1 MTTGSHWP
9 LLMDKPLGEDG
20 FYMLTVADNI
30 ATSGH
35 IRYNG
40 GLPATGIQA
49 LATFA
54 FAAVEWLVR
63 QCGGSSNLLLRA
75 ILVLGALLAIVFALQ
90 MRQITKHLSPPAL
103 ENYAATLAFL
113 LTLTSFTLF
122 RLFTYGLETGFYLVA
137 VAAVFQVTISIW
149 RRQRT
154 DTYNVILLG
163 IASGVAGA
171 VRIDFGL
178 VFVALMFMLLLYRWI
193 TLGRATT
200 AAFIALALVSPWL
213 WFVHRVSG
221 SWLPTSGKAES
232 TLVASTTV
240 FERFGVMA
248 LAVAGEC
255 MPWCYAVVSHATVI
269 VSVAS
274 AFAVLAWFVSNS
286 DRSHAFKDA
295 MRSRLL
301 QAWLL
306 SLFALVPVYIA
317 LFNSTHFYYR
327 YLAPLCVATVPVCAI
342 TLAQSEWV
350 RHNMRSVA
358 VALWAGFALWATVA
372 LHTGHIG
379 NSQTVAAGYIHQHF
393 AKTRVGAFQSG
404 VIGYFNHNVENLDGK
419 LNQGALQAT
428 ARHQL
433 PQFIDHE
440 HINVLVD
447 WPSVLYAN
455 LPRTYLQREW
465 TACPVPLHSESIC
478 LIRRGGTLPQDSVS
492 EQQTP

>member
-30 ATSGH
+30 ATTGH

-40 GLPATGIQA
+40 GLPATGIQP
-49 LATFA
+49 LATMA
-54 FAAVEWLVR
+54 FAAVEWMVR
-63 QCGGSSNLLLRA
+63 QCGGSSDLVLRT

-90 MRQITKHLSPPAL
+90 LGQITKELSPPAIKKD
-103 ENYAATLAFL
+103 AATLAFL
-113 LTLTSFTLF
+113 LTLSSFTLF
-122 RLFTYGLETGFYLVA
+122 RLFTYGLETGFYLIA
-137 VAAVFQVTISIW
+137 IAAVFQVTISIW
-149 RRQRT
+149 RRQGT
-154 DTYNVILLG
+154 DLRNTLLLG
-163 IASGVAGA
+163 LASGVAGA

-178 VFVALMFMLLLYRWI
+178 VFAVLVLMLLLYRWI
-193 TLGRATT
+193 TIGRAV
-200 AAFIALALVSPWL
+200 AAGCIALALVSPWL

-232 TLVASTTV
+232 TLVAGTTL
-240 FERFGVMA
+240 FERLGAMA

-255 MPWCYAVVSHATVI
+255 MPWCYAVVSHSAVVVCV
-269 VSVAS
+269 VST
-274 AFAVLAWFVSNS
+274 FAVLGWFASNS
-286 DRSHAFKDA
+286 DRRHAINNA
-295 MRSRLL
+295 LRSRLL
-301 QAWLL
+301 QIWLL
-306 SLFALVPVYIA
+306 SLFILVPVYVA

-350 RHNMRSVA
+350 RHNMRSVTT
-358 VALWAGFALWATVA
+358 ALCVGFALWAAVA

-379 NSQTVAAGYIHQHF
+379 NSQTVAAGYIHRYF
-393 AKTRVGAFQSG
+393 AQSHVGSFQSG
-404 VIGYFNHNVENLDGK
+404 VVGYFNRNVENLDGK

-433 PQFIDHE
+433 PQFIDQE